1 MNNHYIELPN
11 GAVII
16 GERKEETR
24 TVSMAFAMKVGSA
37 DEEDSIS
44 GVSHF
49 IEHALFKGTLRR
61 NA

>member
-49 IEHALFKGTLRR
+49 IEHALF
-61 NA
+61 